1 MFKVNQTKINPSTIE
16 LLLTGFVFYLV
27 RQINNVFAYRR
38 CILTSLLAWHFRGKL
53 TLIAPFKSLLK
64 GLKIEEKN

>member
-27 RQINNVFAYRR
+27 RQINNVFAYKVTVHMPS
-38 CILTSLLAWHFRGKL
+38 ITGKC
-53 TLIAPFKSLLK
+53 AVY
-64 GLKIEEKN
+64 